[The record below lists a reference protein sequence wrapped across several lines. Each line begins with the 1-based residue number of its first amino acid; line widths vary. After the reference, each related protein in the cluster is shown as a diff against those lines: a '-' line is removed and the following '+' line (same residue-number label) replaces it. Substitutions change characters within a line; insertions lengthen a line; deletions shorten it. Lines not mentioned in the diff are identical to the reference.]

1 MPEFFRF
8 ARLSDSILK
17 RWRIQLALIG
27 VVWTIVAVMRTLGPD
42 QSTGIVLITTLL
54 WVLVV
59 LFFSFAI
66 LSHIEL
72 RRRKSE
78 SLG

>member
-27 VVWTIVAVMRTLGPD
+27 VVWAIVAVMRTLGPD
-42 QSTGIVLITTLL
+42 QSTGTVLITTLL
-54 WVLVV
+54 WIVVV

-66 LSHIEL
+66 LAHIEL

-78 SLG
+78 SLR